1 MNLLINPDAE
11 NSIKNLLSLLAEEN
25 QMAISISLIEFFKT
39 SDLINILDV
48 LRSRSS
54 NKRDVNRE
62 EVVIYRYIGDEEKEI
77 EIKDILL
84 LNHSPA
90 LRYIEII
97 FRLSPTIDYSRYKY
111 YYYPD
116 IINLL
121 CKILCESINY
131 SNFCKR
137 NIEEGYKIKRK
148 HLYTNFAR
156 SVAYVMKNN
165 YNILMD
171 FKYIINLFISPRLF
185 NSKEKF
191 YKVYNISSYIHLD
204 LITITDTIVK
214 FSVTNNNESTYI
226 YLDRNLKGM
235 ATLKLILELILRYR
249 KYEFI

>member
-1 MNLLINPDAE
+1 M
-11 NSIKNLLSLLAEEN
+11 
-25 QMAISISLIEFFKT
+25 
-39 SDLINILDV
+39 
-48 LRSRSS
+48 
-54 NKRDVNRE
+54 
-62 EVVIYRYIGDEEKEI
+62 
-77 EIKDILL
+77 
-84 LNHSPA
+84 NHSPV

-156 SVAYVMKNN
+156 SVAYVMNNN
-165 YNILMD
+165 YNILLD
-171 FKYIINLFISPRLF
+171 FKYIVNLFISPRLF

-204 LITITDTIVK
+204 LITITDTMVK

-226 YLDRNLKGM
+226 YLDRNLKDM